1 MRLRFVAND
10 TPSEFDFLNQYEHVY
25 ESEDKNLKIVTK
37 HDRWGVVDTTGNEV
51 IPVIYKEIED
61 FEGDYIIAR
70 LETSYGLIDKNN
82 NIFLPFEYQ
91 TIISTNE
98 IFVASKVAEQQLQSI
113 TLFSKEF
120 NLNFETNIKNFK
132 PEKISYFNLLGNQI
146 LKVLGKDNNQEIYFI
161 KKENIFEFLKCPINN
176 SIFYNSEE
184 YLIDNTP
191 LPGQFII
198 KSVFHDFIRVDFRP
212 EWREDHFKGRSDG
225 TLSALCKIK
234 NNELIPFI
242 PFNSLQLTVDMS
254 SAQRSQLENKVNFDS
269 ILSHYLKPTPI
280 TVNISNKTFIRAAFN
295 KNFGLFNMDGTE
307 FIPQK
312 YKVIYE
318 LLNDKLT
325 LLGFTHLNSHRGAD
339 YDEPT
344 YIDINTGLEKD
355 KKDEKDEEDEK
366 IKNLIPSKV
375 IPTLFFET
383 KQGKIDNSRITD
395 FYLTKGNGQR
405 LQNFPFNSIRYF
417 IKDGESQILLIA
429 QANNFIYILN
439 RMGRVL
445 KKFEGENL
453 VYSHGMSQSYRYSSF
468 KINWEASPNTNRM
481 TDGLAVGT
489 AFEGERP
496 EIFNFNNNTKKDSL
510 FFVATKNKVGALD
523 LNFNVQIPFE
533 YDELEY
539 LPMMNSHQ
547 DYMIARKFD
556 STYTGSITDTQN
568 QTVKF
573 KGSYGVISINNEP
586 VLPFIFDQVSFKGVG
601 QTLKLFSGRIGAS
614 EFDFSR
620 AKIEAQGKKMYETIL
635 ASPQLYFKNLLDRE
649 PKFEVNTTNGGLLD
663 ELNPTINESLAESK
677 FQDWLKDIK
686 KGQEHYKNKDAAEKI
701 IRKLKRE
708 ELKTQPLLTPP
719 SEPITPEISSEIEVP
734 DEIPT
739 EIETPTETVTETP
752 IPTEEVSEPTEQSFD
767 VRLNEPLRGND
778 GTQYEPGTVKAV
790 PGTGRTVEERRRNVL
805 DQLHNMYPQT
815 TDDWFTVL

>member
-10 TPSEFDFLNQYEHVY
+10 TPPEFDFLNQYEHVY
-25 ESEDKNLKIVTK
+25 ECEDKNLKIVTK
-37 HDRWGVVDTTGNEV
+37 HNLWGVVDTTGNEV
-51 IPVIYKEIED
+51 IPIIYKEIED
-61 FEGDYIIAR
+61 FEGDYIIAQ
-70 LETSYGLIDKNN
+70 LETGYGLIDKNN
-82 NIFLPFEYQ
+82 NVFLPFEYQ
-91 TIISTNE
+91 TIISINE
-98 IFVASKVAEQQLQSI
+98 IFVASKMAEQQLQSI

-132 PEKISYFNLLGNQI
+132 PERISYFDLLGNQI
-146 LKVLGKDNNQEIYFI
+146 LKVFAKDSNQEIYFI

-176 SIFYNSEE
+176 SIFYNPEE

-198 KSVFHDFIRVDFRP
+198 NSGFHDFIRVDFGS
-212 EWREDHFKGRSDG
+212 EWTENDFKGPSNG
-225 TLSALCKIK
+225 NLSVLCKIK

-242 PFNSLQLTVDMS
+242 PFNSLPLTVDMS
-254 SAQRSQLENKVNFDS
+254 KAQRMQLENKVNFES
-269 ILSHYLKPTPI
+269 VLSHYLKPTPI

-295 KNFGLFNMDGTE
+295 KNFGLFNMDGTK

-312 YKVIYE
+312 YKIIYE
-318 LLNDKLT
+318 LLNDKST
-325 LLGFTHLNSHRGAD
+325 LLGFTELNSHRGGE
-339 YDEPT
+339 YDKRT
-344 YIDINTGLEKD
+344 FIDINTGLEKD
-355 KKDEKDEEDEK
+355 EEDEKDEK

-383 KQGKIDNSRITD
+383 KQGKIDNSKITD

-405 LQNFPFNSIRYF
+405 LQNFPFKSIRYF
-417 IKDGESQILLIA
+417 KKDGGSQILLIA

-439 RMGRVL
+439 RMGRVI

-453 VYSHGMSQSYRYSSF
+453 VSSDGIVQGYRYSSF
-468 KINWEASPNTNRM
+468 KINWDTPPNVYKITE
-481 TDGLAVGT
+481 GLAIGT

-496 EIFNFNNNTKKDSL
+496 EIFNLNSNKKNFL
-510 FFVATKNKVGALD
+510 FFVATKNKVGVLD
-523 LNFNVQIPFE
+523 LNFNVRIPFE

-539 LPMMNSHQ
+539 LPVYSHQ
-547 DYMIARKFD
+547 YYMIARKFD
-556 STYTGSITDTQN
+556 STHTANITDTQN

-586 VLPFIFDQVSFKGVG
+586 VLPFIFDRVSFKGVG
-601 QTLKLFSGRIGAS
+601 QTLKLFSGRIGES

-635 ASPQLYFKNLLDRE
+635 VSPQLYFKNLLDRE

-663 ELNPTINESLAESK
+663 EINPTINESLAEGK

-686 KGQEHYKNKDAAEKI
+686 KGNEYYKNKDAAEKI

-708 ELKTQPLLTPP
+708 ELKTQQLLAPP

-734 DEIPT
+734 DEIPA

-752 IPTEEVSEPTEQSFD
+752 IPTEEVSEPTEQNFD

-778 GTQYEPGTVKAV
+778 GTQYEPGTVRPV